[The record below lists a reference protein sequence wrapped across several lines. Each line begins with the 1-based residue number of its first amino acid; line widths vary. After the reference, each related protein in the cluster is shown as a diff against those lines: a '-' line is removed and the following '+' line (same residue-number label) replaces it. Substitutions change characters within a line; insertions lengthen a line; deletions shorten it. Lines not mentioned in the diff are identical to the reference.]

1 MSWLASLKQ
10 NLADWAAM
18 SDANNTASMNKR
30 LSDYFDPS
38 EVMCDGT
45 FEDLGHA
52 DSVVAGTLVY
62 CDTVHYL
69 QVASANPHVS
79 CILTTLDLAAQAPS
93 GKGLA
98 VSSNPRNAF
107 YRLHEG
113 LDPYSLQGETIIHP
127 SAIVSSRARIGRGV
141 VIAERVVIM
150 DDVVVGDHSFIDAGA
165 ILGAE
170 GLLYIREGGNN
181 RRIRHR
187 GAVFIGNHVTVLAS
201 AVIARGIHPG
211 QPTHI
216 DDYSIVGIATSIGH
230 EARVGRNC
238 VISANCVIAR
248 RACIGDRAWVG
259 ASAMVREYV
268 QVGAGA
274 SVKAGSVVVEDVPE
288 GAEVSGNFAVSHT
301 RRMMQ
306 YLKEKK

>member
-1 MSWLASLKQ
+1 MSWLASLKR
-10 NLADWAAM
+10 NSAGWAVRFE
-18 SDANNTASMNKR
+18 ANSAPPMNKR
-30 LSDYFDPS
+30 LSNYFDPS
-38 EVMCDGT
+38 EVKCDGT

-69 QVASANPHVS
+69 EIASSNPCVS
-79 CILTTLDLAAQAPS
+79 CILTTPDLAAQAPG
-93 GKGLA
+93 GKGVA
-98 VSSNPRNAF
+98 VSTNPRNAF

-113 LDPYSLQGETIIHP
+113 LDPDSSQGETIIHP

-150 DDVVVGDHSFIDAGA
+150 DDVVVGDNSFIDAGA

-187 GAVFIGNHVTVLAS
+187 GAVFIGNHVTILANG
-201 AVIARGIHPG
+201 VIARAIHPG

-216 DDYSIVGIATSIGH
+216 DDYSIVGIATTIGH

-238 VISANCVIAR
+238 VISGNCVIAR

-268 QVGAGA
+268 HVGAGA
-274 SVKAGSVVVEDVPE
+274 SVKAGSVVVEDVAE
-288 GAEVSGNFAVSHT
+288 GAEVSGNFAVHHT

-306 YLKEKK
+306 YLKDKK